1 MYQMQ
6 MVRSEITLEKN
17 MSKSYAPYKKRVGLW
32 DYMTPQQQ
40 KAMSY
45 VNSKGEVKRYPT
57 WHSVCVEKTGV
68 SRPGKTARDRSKKL
82 RRLMS

>member
-1 MYQMQ
+1 MQ
-6 MVRSEITLEKN
+6 MVNSEITLEMN
-17 MSKSYAPYKKRVGLW
+17 MSKRKTLF

-57 WHSVCVEKTGV
+57 WHSVCMEKTGV
-68 SRPGKTARDRSKKL
+68 SRPGKTARDRAKHI
-82 RRLMS
+82 RRMMS

>member
-1 MYQMQ
+1 MQ

-17 MSKSYAPYKKRVGLW
+17 MSKTLF

-45 VNSKGEVKRYPT
+45 VNSKGELKRYPT
-57 WHSVCVEKTGV
+57 WHSVCMEKTGV
-68 SRPGKTARDRSKKL
+68 SRPGKTARDRAKHI
-82 RRLMS
+82 RRMMS

>member
-1 MYQMQ
+1 MQ

-32 DYMTPQQQ
+32 DYMTHQQQ

-45 VNSKGEVKRYPT
+45 VNSKGEVERYPT

-68 SRPGKTARDRSKKL
+68 SRPGKTARDRAKKL

>member
-1 MYQMQ
+1 MMPRQIQ
-6 MVRSEITLEKN
+6 LKEKN
-17 MSKSYAPYKKRVGLW
+17 MSKTLF

-57 WHSVCVEKTGV
+57 WHSVCMEKTGV
-68 SRPGKTARDRSKKL
+68 ARPGKTARDRAKKM
-82 RRLMS
+82 RRLING